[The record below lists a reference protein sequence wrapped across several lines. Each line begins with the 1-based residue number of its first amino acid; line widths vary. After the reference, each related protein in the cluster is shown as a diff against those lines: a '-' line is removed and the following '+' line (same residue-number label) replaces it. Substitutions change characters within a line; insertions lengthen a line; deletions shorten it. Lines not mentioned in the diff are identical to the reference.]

1 MTGYGRDTV
10 ETAGMRLT
18 IELRS
23 VNHRFLDI
31 SPKIPRNFLFLEE
44 ALKRHLKQKLSRGRV
59 DLFLTAEGEG
69 LLNKRLEADDELLHQ
84 YITKLMNVKEQYKL
98 TGDIS
103 IDTVAGLEGIFT
115 VRETDQ
121 PIHQIKVEL
130 LNALD
135 AACTDLV
142 EMRNQEGERLA
153 QDLLNRLQ
161 SVKDTVSAIEER
173 RPVVVEEYK
182 AKVLARVE
190 TFINEEIAVE
200 ESRLLQEVAL
210 LAEKGDITEE
220 VTRLYSHI
228 DQFHYT
234 LEKQVPIG
242 RTLDFIVQEMHREI
256 NTIGSKSNDS
266 QLSNSVVMLKSEVE
280 KMKEQV
286 QNIE

>member
-1 MTGYGRDTV
+1 M
-10 ETAGMRLT
+10 
-18 IELRS
+18 
-23 VNHRFLDI
+23 
-31 SPKIPRNFLFLEE
+31 
-44 ALKRHLKQKLSRGRV
+44 KRHLKQKLSRGRV

-69 LLNKRLEADDELLHQ
+69 LLNKQLEADDELLHQ
-84 YITKLMNVKEQYKL
+84 YITKLTNVKDQYKL
-98 TGDIS
+98 TGAIS

-115 VRETDQ
+115 VRESDQ
-121 PIHQIKVEL
+121 PNDQIKAEL
-130 LNALD
+130 LNMLD

-142 EMRNQEGERLA
+142 DMRNQEGERLV

-161 SVKDTVSAIEER
+161 SVKDTVAAIEER
-173 RPVVVEEYK
+173 RPVVVGEYK
-182 AKVLARVE
+182 AKVIARVE
-190 TFINEEIAVE
+190 AFINEEIAVE
-200 ESRLLQEVAL
+200 DSRVLQEVAL

-220 VTRLYSHI
+220 ITRLYSHI
-228 DQFHYT
+228 DQFHHT
-234 LEKQVPIG
+234 LENQEPIG

>member
-1 MTGYGRDTV
+1 MTGYGRHTV
-10 ETAGMRLT
+10 ESAGMRLT

-44 ALKRHLKQKLSRGRV
+44 AMKRYIKQKLSRGRV

-69 LLNKRLEADDELLHQ
+69 LLYKRLEADDELLDQ
-84 YITKLMNVKEQYKL
+84 YITKLSNVKDQYKL

-121 PIHQIKVEL
+121 PVDQIKAEL
-130 LNALD
+130 LSVLD
-135 AACTDLV
+135 AACAELI

-153 QDLLNRLQ
+153 QDLLNRLH
-161 SVKDTVSAIEER
+161 SMKDTVADIEAR
-173 RPVVVEEYK
+173 RPVIVDEYK
-182 AKVLARVE
+182 AKVLSRIE
-190 TFINEEIAVE
+190 TFINEEIASE
-200 ESRLLQEVAL
+200 ESRVLQEVAL
-210 LAEKGDITEE
+210 LAERGDITEE

-228 DQFHYT
+228 DQFHNT
-234 LEKQVPIG
+234 LEKQEPIG

-266 QLSNSVVMLKSEVE
+266 QLSNSVVTLKSEVE